1 MTTPFHTQKH
11 AKPPLVV
18 LIDFDGT
25 IIGDVEWILKEYQL
39 IREHNSYMK
48 RNGQANKVTKYS
60 VPLLNSSLSHGLI
73 RPYLRTFL
81 TKIKKKHSHVEF
93 FVYTASTQD
102 WAEFIVPKVET
113 ILGFKFN
120 RPLLTRK
127 HCLYDP
133 ATYTYKKSLDSV
145 LPAIKRSIGKHYNLQ
160 KPSDIDKVF
169 LIDNTPSVLLQKS
182 RQVTCSTYDFKYPV
196 DVCRQ
201 LAPFSHHPSLFH
213 ELRSL
218 LGGQSSADASASREQ
233 TLCKYYKLLGT
244 EYEKASKVNPM
255 YTKDR
260 FWKRMTRLFLT
271 ADVTGMST
279 DKLCSYLEKGLSL
292 KKHAT

>member
-1 MTTPFHTQKH
+1 MTPMPPH
-11 AKPPLVV
+11 KPKPLVV

-39 IREHNSYMK
+39 IREHNCYMK
-48 RNGQANKVTKYS
+48 RNGQTNKVTKYS
-60 VPLLNSSLSHGLI
+60 IPLLQSSLSHGLI

-81 TKIKKKHSHVEF
+81 TRIKKKHPHVEF

-113 ILGFKFN
+113 VLGFKFN

-127 HCLYDP
+127 HCLYDT
-133 ATYTYKKSLDSV
+133 ATLTHKKSLDLV

-169 LIDNTPSVLLQKS
+169 LIDNTPSVLLQTS
-182 RQVTCSTYDFKYPV
+182 HQVTCSTYDYKCPV

-201 LAPFSHHPSLFH
+201 LAPFSYHPSLFH
-213 ELRSL
+213 ELQSL
-218 LGGQSSADASASREQ
+218 LGGQVANAPPPSREQ
-233 TLCKYYKLLGT
+233 TMCRYYKLLGT

-255 YTKDR
+255 YAKDR
-260 FWKRMTRLFLT
+260 FWKRMTRLFLST
-271 ADVTGMST
+271 DLMGTPT
-279 DKLCSYLEKGLSL
+279 DKLCSYLEKGSCM
-292 KKHAT
+292 KKLAT